1 VEGISV
7 ERLSERRYSLA
18 GELDIAT
25 APSLDELRGE
35 GDFTPGNEVVLEL
48 GDLSFIDSQGVRTL
62 LGLAA
67 ALQPGGR
74 LILHAPSA
82 AAAKVFALIRLE
94 DIDNV
99 ELT

>member
-1 VEGISV
+1 MEGISV

-25 APSLDELRGE
+25 APSLDELRAE

-62 LGLAA
+62 LGLALAAAALAA

-74 LILHAPSA
+74 LILHAPC
-82 AAAKVFALIRLE
+82 R
-94 DIDNV
+94 
-99 ELT
+99 